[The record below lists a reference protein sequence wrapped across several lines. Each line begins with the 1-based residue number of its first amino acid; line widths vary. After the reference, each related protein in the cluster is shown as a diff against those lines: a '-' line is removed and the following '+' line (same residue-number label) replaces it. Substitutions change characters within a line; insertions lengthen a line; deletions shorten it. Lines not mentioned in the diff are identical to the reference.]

1 MEDTLLIASIREG
14 QKPAFDALY
23 QKYWKF
29 AFNMAYK
36 RVNQVDVCKDMV
48 QDVFLHL
55 WLTLS
60 SESTE
65 VELIQVEP
73 IQNIQAYLAGAIRNQ
88 CYKWIAKQT
97 SYPIVGDVW
106 EEIKANIE
114 TAEYQIVYEELL
126 SSYGQI
132 VENLPLQQQIIFR
145 KRYEQGL
152 NSDEIALEMGLA
164 PKTVRNH
171 LGKAVEKVK
180 SSFEVLFLTS
190 LVFLIV
196 R

>member
-29 AFNMAYK
+29 ALNMAYK
-36 RVNQVDVCKDMV
+36 RTNQLDVSKDIV

-55 WLTLS
+55 WLHLS
-60 SESTE
+60 GDTS
-65 VELIQVEP
+65 EP
-73 IQNIQAYLAGAIRNQ
+73 IYNVQAYLAGAIRNQ
-88 CYKWIAKQT
+88 CYKWISNQT

-106 EEIKANIE
+106 EEIKANFE

-126 SSYGQI
+126 SSYSRI
-132 VENLPLQQQIIFR
+132 VENLPVQQQLIFK

-152 NSDEIALEMGLA
+152 SSDEIATEMGLA

-180 SSFEVLFLTS
+180 SSFEVLFLTP
-190 LVFLIV
+190 LFFLLNQL
-196 R
+196 

>member
-1 MEDTLLIASIREG
+1 MEDTLLLASIREG

-55 WLTLS
+55 WINLS
-60 SESTE
+60 SAS
-65 VELIQVEP
+65 VEDEP
-73 IQNIQAYLAGAIRNQ
+73 IQNVQAYLAGAIRNQ

-97 SYPIVGDVW
+97 SYAIVGDVW
-106 EEIKANIE
+106 DEIKANIE
-114 TAEYQIVYEELL
+114 TAEYQFVYEELL
-126 SSYGQI
+126 GSYAQI
-132 VENLPLQQQIIFR
+132 VENLPVQQQLIFR

-152 NSDEIALEMGLA
+152 TSDEIAIEMGLA

-190 LVFLIV
+190 LVFILI

>member
-1 MEDTLLIASIREG
+1 MEDTLLIASIKEG
-14 QKPAFDALY
+14 HKPAFDALY

-36 RVNQVDVCKDMV
+36 RTNQVDVSKDIV

-60 SESTE
+60 GNTS
-65 VELIQVEP
+65 EP
-73 IQNIQAYLAGAIRNQ
+73 IYNVQAYLAGAIRNQ
-88 CYKWIAKQT
+88 CYKWISNQT
-97 SYPIVGDVW
+97 SYPVVGDVW
-106 EEIKANIE
+106 EEIKSNIE
-114 TAEYQIVYEELL
+114 TAEYQIVYQELV
-126 SSYGQI
+126 SSYAQI
-132 VENLPLQQQIIFR
+132 INQLPLQQQVIFK

-152 NSDEIALEMGLA
+152 SSDEIAVEMGLA

-180 SSFEVLFLTS
+180 SSIEILFLTS
-190 LVFLIV
+190 LAFLLMQV
-196 R
+196 

>member
-29 AFNMAYK
+29 VFNMAYK

-60 SESTE
+60 SESIE
-65 VELIQVEP
+65 VEP
-73 IQNIQAYLAGAIRNQ
+73 IQAEPIQNVQAYLAGAIRNQ
-88 CYKWIAKQT
+88 CYKWIGKQT

-126 SSYGQI
+126 NSYGQI

-152 NSDEIALEMGLA
+152 TSDEIALEMGLA